1 MISVDNILFMKER
14 FPLVWDAFRG
24 KERQQEDYLLEEMP
38 TRSDNH
44 PTLCV
49 HRGNRSYYLHSRYDP
64 IKEAQTIINNV
75 DIEGYEH
82 VIFYG
87 TGLGYHIEAFVEKYP
102 ELTFS
107 IYEPIPQVFEAYL
120 SYYDLR
126 KLPQRQLQEIMV
138 ETSPESA
145 EVFLQRTLAQIQK
158 KILFFDLPSYRN
170 IFPEH
175 YSRFLKLFEEV
186 ISSRRTGL
194 ATDLAFEKRWIINSL
209 MNFNEVL
216 NTPNI
221 LAERAGWFK
230 DKPAILVAAGPSLDY
245 EIDNLRQI
253 KKKGAAYIFSVGSAV
268 NSLLSAGIYP
278 DAQCTYDP
286 GIYNQRS
293 VFARITREGIS
304 DIPLIFGSSVAYD
317 VPENY
322 PGKNKL
328 HMITSQDTIS
338 SFLLKLDNKTQLDGV
353 MDAPS
358 IAVVTLQLL
367 YKLGFNPI
375 ILVGQN
381 LAYADNRR
389 YAVGI
394 EYEKKFRITKTDG
407 LIRIKDVEGKEVYT
421 SLGFDRMRKNMEYFI
436 QGMADVKVINTT
448 RGGADIKGTTYQT
461 IDELMTSG
469 VFSCNVVETEWYKI
483 PPTVYDRDHL
493 HRQFNRLEKDYQQ
506 LPGLLEQVNG
516 TLEEIRVLKENRKYG
531 QINRCWPKLD
541 QVFNKV
547 RKNTFYKQVIQPMNR
562 VTYSLYFEKLPAVRF
577 EPDQGLKAEVIISS
591 LGRAIYDSL
600 VDLQK
605 LIPVM
610 DTLKQHIADI

>member
-1 MISVDNILFMKER
+1 MISVENIVFMKER
-14 FPLVWDAFRG
+14 FPLVWDAYR
-24 KERQQEDYLLEEMP
+24 EAESEQQEYFIEKQA
-38 TRSDNH
+38 TKRDNC

-49 HRGNRSYYLHSRYDP
+49 SRGGHSYYMHSRYDP

-221 LAERAGWFK
+221 LTERTGWFK
-230 DKPAILVAAGPSLDY
+230 DKPAILVSAGPSLDY
-245 EIDNLRQI
+245 EIDNLRKI
-253 KKKGAAYIFSVGSAV
+253 KKQGSAYIFSVGSAV

-304 DIPLIFGSSVAYD
+304 DIPLIFGSSVGYE
-317 VPENY
+317 VLENY

-338 SFLLKLDNKTQLDGV
+338 SFLLKLDNRTQLDGV

-375 ILVGQN
+375 VLVGQN

-389 YAVGI
+389 YAGGI

-421 SLGFDRMRKNMEYFI
+421 SLGFDRMRINMEFFI

-461 IDELMTSG
+461 LDELMRSG
-469 VFSCNVVETEWYKI
+469 VFSRNVVEPEWYKI
-483 PPTVYDRDHL
+483 PPTVYDRDYL
-493 HRQFNRLEKDYQQ
+493 HRQFYRLEKDYQQ
-506 LPGLLEQVNG
+506 LPGLLEQVNR

-562 VTYSLYFEKLPAVRF
+562 VTYNLYFEKLPAARF

-591 LGRAIYDSL
+591 LGRAIYCSL
-600 VDLQK
+600 ADLQK

>member
-1 MISVDNILFMKER
+1 MS
-14 FPLVWDAFRG
+14 
-24 KERQQEDYLLEEMP
+24 
-38 TRSDNH
+38 
-44 PTLCV
+44 
-49 HRGNRSYYLHSRYDP
+49 
-64 IKEAQTIINNV
+64 
-75 DIEGYEH
+75 
-82 VIFYG
+82 
-87 TGLGYHIEAFVEKYP
+87 
-102 ELTFS
+102 
-107 IYEPIPQVFEAYL
+107 
-120 SYYDLR
+120 
-126 KLPQRQLQEIMV
+126 
-138 ETSPESA
+138 
-145 EVFLQRTLAQIQK
+145 
-158 KILFFDLPSYRN
+158 
-170 IFPEH
+170 
-175 YSRFLKLFEEV
+175 
-186 ISSRRTGL
+186 
-194 ATDLAFEKRWIINSL
+194 
-209 MNFNEVL
+209 
-216 NTPNI
+216 
-221 LAERAGWFK
+221 
-230 DKPAILVAAGPSLDY
+230 AGPSLDY

-253 KKKGAAYIFSVGSAV
+253 KKKGSAYIFSVGSAV
-268 NSLLSAGIYP
+268 NSLLSAGIHP

-286 GIYNQRS
+286 GANNQNM
-293 VFARITREGIS
+293 VFARITEEGIN
-304 DIPLIFGSSVAYD
+304 DIPLIFGSSVGYE
-317 VPENY
+317 VLQNY

-338 SFLLKLDNKTQLDGV
+338 SFLLKLDDETQLDGV
-353 MDAPS
+353 IDAPS

-381 LAYADNRR
+381 LAYADNRH
-389 YAVGI
+389 YAKGI
-394 EYEKKFRITKTDG
+394 GYEKKFRITKTDG